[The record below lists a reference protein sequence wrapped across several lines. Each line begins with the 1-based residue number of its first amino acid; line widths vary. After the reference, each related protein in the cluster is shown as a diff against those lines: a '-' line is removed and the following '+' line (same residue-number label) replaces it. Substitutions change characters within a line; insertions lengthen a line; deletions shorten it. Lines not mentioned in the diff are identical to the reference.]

1 MALPP
6 AARTPQPTPVST
18 PPPPPPGSLAHS
30 HCSDQEGG
38 GTRGGALAER
48 GLGPGG
54 RPGASAPTLPRTHG
68 SPSSTGGSVSPVVAS
83 GPRPSGKEES
93 GAQAKARCGENL
105 FCSGPQDG
113 SEWSQEHLS
122 LAPFSIDSSQS
133 ERRVRQRQRQQQ
145 EC

>member
-18 PPPPPPGSLAHS
+18 PPPLPPPGSRAHS

-38 GTRGGALAER
+38 GTRWGARAER

-68 SPSSTGGSVSPVVAS
+68 SPSSTGGSVSPVVAP
-83 GPRPSGKEES
+83 GPRPSGKEEA
-93 GAQAKARCGENL
+93 GAWAEAGCCEVLSPRSRAHMLQQMKPMQLEPVL
-105 FCSGPQDG
+105 CS
-113 SEWSQEHLS
+113 
-122 LAPFSIDSSQS
+122 
-133 ERRVRQRQRQQQ
+133 RRSHCN
-145 EC
+145 EKPKHYNKE